1 MANEYYEVSG
11 KEDGKAILFIHG
23 AGVTHKWWH
32 PQIEYFSKN
41 YQVITLDL
49 PGHGKLSSMPF
60 EMEKSLAY
68 IETLLEQEDIG
79 SMLLV
84 GISLGGY
91 LSTKYAS
98 RHPKKVVGL
107 YLSGA
112 TINMNGIRGLSFRL
126 TGMMLKRKGPDWL
139 DGVTLKSYRKRVE
152 ASIIEPVI
160 KDGFYAKAAVE
171 AFYELS
177 GENFYRMMEAY
188 GGPIMIGNGEN
199 DEPNWKAESKLQ
211 KQVKNIKSD
220 PIKGASHLANLEKPD
235 EFNASLQRF
244 AEEISWYAT

>member
-1 MANEYYEVSG
+1 MMEKEYYEVSG
-11 KEDGKAILFIHG
+11 KGNLILFIHG

-32 PQIEYFSKN
+32 PQTEYFLRN

-49 PGHGKLSSMPF
+49 PGHGRLSSMSF
-60 EMEKSLAY
+60 EMEKSIEH
-68 IETLLEQEDIG
+68 IETLVRKE
-79 SMLLV
+79 SSCKVFLL

-91 LSTKYAS
+91 LSISYAERYPQS
-98 RHPKKVVGL
+98 VAGL

-112 TINMNGIRGLSFRL
+112 TINMNGSRGISFRL
-126 TGMMLKRKGPDWL
+126 TGRMLNRRGPDWL
-139 DGVTLKSYRKRVE
+139 EEVTTESYRKRVE

-160 KDGFYAKAAVE
+160 ENGFYAKAAVE

-177 GENFYRMMEAY
+177 GKNFHRMMETY

-199 DEPNWKAESKLQ
+199 DEPNRKAEKTLQ
-211 KQVKNIKSD
+211 KRVKNIKID

-244 AEEISWYAT
+244 AEEISWNAT